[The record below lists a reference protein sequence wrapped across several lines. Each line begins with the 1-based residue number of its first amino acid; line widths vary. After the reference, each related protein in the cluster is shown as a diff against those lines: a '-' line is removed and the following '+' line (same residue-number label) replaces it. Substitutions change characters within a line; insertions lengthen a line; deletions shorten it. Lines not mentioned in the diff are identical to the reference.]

1 MGDSGVER
9 NNRFGIVEDPIS
21 EKSSSQSDSMFDSDQ
36 DDDSNESEEL
46 DFDSEWSEAKAI
58 FNQESD
64 DA

>member
-1 MGDSGVER
+1 
-9 NNRFGIVEDPIS
+9 
-21 EKSSSQSDSMFDSDQ
+21 MFDSDEN
-36 DDDSNESEEL
+36 DDDSSMSDEI